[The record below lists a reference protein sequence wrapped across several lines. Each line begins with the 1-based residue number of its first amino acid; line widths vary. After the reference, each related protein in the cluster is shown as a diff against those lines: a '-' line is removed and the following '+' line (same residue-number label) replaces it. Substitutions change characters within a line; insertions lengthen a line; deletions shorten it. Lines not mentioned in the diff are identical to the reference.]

1 MNIPKT
7 IEIYC
12 KKCKKHTTHKLKQ
25 FKAGAIRTMSKGT
38 RRFQRKHK
46 SGYGGQAE
54 FTIKYKKKTKKPTFI
69 CECVVCKQKI
79 YRVIPKRMKKVELQA

>member
-12 KKCKKHTTHKLKQ
+12 KKCKKHTTHKLKL
-25 FKAGAIRTMSKGT
+25 FKAAAIRTLSKGT

-46 SGYGGQAE
+46 SGYGGKAK
-54 FTIKYKKKTKKPTFI
+54 FTIKPKKQTKKPTFI
-69 CECVVCKQKI
+69 CECNVCKQKI
-79 YRVIPKRMKKVELQA
+79 YKVVPKRMKKVELQA